1 MIIKRRKVE
10 QLEQQR
16 QTMAPDSMI
25 YPSDASAAG
34 AEVGFWDAND
44 FDMASPEI
52 PEKRAVDRRRSYRRL
67 EEKQVI
73 NEAYAEAERIRE
85 QARNEGFQAGLLEAS
100 TAVAQLQEQLS
111 QLLIGRAEVL
121 ESVADQIGPIA
132 VEIAER
138 IIKTEVSCDETLVM
152 RIVLDTIQKVGR
164 GTKSILVK
172 VHPDDVLLVKSQLKE
187 HPIEN
192 LQAEVMVSDDPAV
205 DPGSCWVE
213 TNSGLID
220 ATFKT
225 RLAILRQLFG
235 LNALDNTLPSVTLVA
250 REQLNPEPPNAG
262 QNDLMIENDMI
273 ESPLGGDDYWQTE
286 TDDWLNMPESE

>member
-1 MIIKRRKVE
+1 MIIKRKKVE

-16 QTMAPDSMI
+16 QSMAPDQMI
-25 YPSDASAAG
+25 YPSVTSATG
-34 AEVGFWDAND
+34 ADVGFWDAND

-52 PEKRAVDRRRSYRRL
+52 PEKRAIDRRRSYRRL

-85 QARNEGFQAGLLEAS
+85 QARNEGYQAGLIDAS
-100 TAVAQLQEQLS
+100 ASVAQLQEQLS

-192 LQAEVMVSDDPAV
+192 LQAEVMVSDDPGV

-220 ATFKT
+220 ASFKT
-225 RLAILRQLFG
+225 RLAMLRQLFG
-235 LNALDNTLPSVTLVA
+235 SNATEDLPPAVKLVA
-250 REQLNPEPPNAG
+250 QEPLDSSEPHFTS
-262 QNDLMIENDMI
+262 D
-273 ESPLGGDDYWQTE
+273 SPLNIETPLGSDDYWQTE

>member
-1 MIIKRRKVE
+1 MIIKRKKVE

-16 QTMAPDSMI
+16 QSMAPDPMI
-25 YPSDASAAG
+25 YPTQAPGSEMS
-34 AEVGFWDAND
+34 FWDANE
-44 FDMASPEI
+44 FDTVSPDI
-52 PEKRAVDRRRSYRRL
+52 PEKRSIDRRRSYRRL

-85 QARNEGFQAGLLEAS
+85 QARNEGYQAGLVEAS
-100 TAVAQLQEQLS
+100 ASVRQLQEQLA

-192 LQAEVMVSDDPAV
+192 LQAEVMVSDDPGV

-220 ATFKT
+220 ASFKT
-225 RLAILRQLFG
+225 RLAMLRQLFG
-235 LNALDNTLPSVTLVA
+235 SNDTEDLPPAAKLVA
-250 REQLNPEPPNAG
+250 QEPLDSSEPHFTSNTPLN
-262 QNDLMIENDMI
+262 IET
-273 ESPLGGDDYWQTE
+273 PLGSDDYWQTE